1 MTRTELIAT
10 IQPLA
15 RQIFSSPDLE
25 IIDQLGPANFPA
37 WTSLTFTQLLT
48 ALEDTL
54 NIKYKMMEIIK
65 MQNMGA
71 IIDITLNHLNA

>member
-25 IIDQLGPANFPA
+25 ITDQLGPANLPA

-54 NIKYKMMEIIK
+54 NMNTAYKFSVFF
-65 MQNMGA
+65 N
-71 IIDITLNHLNA
+71 LLV

>member
-25 IIDQLGPANFPA
+25 ITDQLGPANLPV

-71 IIDITLNHLNA
+71 IIDITLHHLNA